1 MVVVA
6 QWSKQFAL
14 PSVHKGLILGIP
26 ACVTQA
32 KIDSLGHRRR
42 ENMAQESEMHKT
54 WPRTEFCTL

>member
-26 ACVTQA
+26 AHVTGNSA
-32 KIDSLGHRRR
+32 
-42 ENMAQESEMHKT
+42 
-54 WPRTEFCTL
+54 